1 MELTFQSSDIK
12 VTGRKVNF
20 FDLFTIIIFLLFF
33 FLRCMIWWRTQFQF
47 EMTAQKRGKCNSSRK
62 EDTITVGAVRRK
74 RWHSSL
80 PIFPTVTR
88 PRQKLMVF
96 NYISGIS
103 FAMWLVEIPETM
115 YHMLVSFRCFRKYRQ
130 PLKLHSFCF
139 QKQSSK
145 FSIIPCKGI
154 FYKMTVILQAPWLVK
169 NLSVIAPKNP

>member
-1 MELTFQSSDIK
+1 
-12 VTGRKVNF
+12 
-20 FDLFTIIIFLLFF
+20 
-33 FLRCMIWWRTQFQF
+33 MIWWRTQFQF
-47 EMTAQKRGKCNSSRK
+47 ELTAQKRGKCNSSRK

-80 PIFPTVTR
+80 PILPTVTR

-103 FAMWLVEIPETM
+103 FAMWLVEIPATM

-154 FYKMTVILQAPWLVK
+154 FYKNDCDTTSALIGQEAIGYCTEKPIVYL
-169 NLSVIAPKNP
+169 